1 MNMGRVPCAIA
12 LGSNLG
18 DSEAILRG
26 AIATLQAH
34 PEIHHLVPSRLYRT
48 APVGPPQPDYLN
60 GCACFET
67 SLSPLALLHLLLST
81 EAQFGRV
88 RRQRWG
94 PRHLDL
100 DLLLYGDRIEAS
112 LTLEIPNPLLAE
124 RAFVLVPLREIAGD
138 WLHPTTGQTIH
149 QICTRLCLDR
159 QDPGVT
165 LFTPP
170 SSVQTPLGVE
180 D

>member
-1 MNMGRVPCAIA
+1 MEMGRVPCAIA

-18 DSEAILRG
+18 DSEAILQG

-34 PEIHHLVPSRLYRT
+34 PAIHHLIPSRLYRT

-67 SLSPLALLHLLLST
+67 DLPPLALLHLLLST

-100 DLLLYGDRIEAS
+100 DLLLYGDRVETS
-112 LTLEIPNPLLAE
+112 LTLELPHPRMAERPFVLIPLAE
-124 RAFVLVPLREIAGD
+124 IAPH
-138 WLHPTTGQTIH
+138 WLHPTSGHTIAQLRH
-149 QICTRLCLDR
+149 HLCSEAEA
-159 QDPGVT
+159 PGVT
-165 LFTPP
+165 LFTPALSRP
-170 SSVQTPLGVE
+170 LDSTP
-180 D
+180 